1 VKAIAARRSGFRKI
15 NKEKSRI
22 EIVPHVF
29 GNIKGMFERNC
40 SFYGLMDT
48 LPLEHE
54 DFNTFS
60 VREIN

>member
-1 VKAIAARRSGFRKI
+1 VKAIAARRSGFRKM

-48 LPLEHE
+48 IPFWHE
-54 DFNTFS
+54 GFKTFS
-60 VREIN
+60 VKEIN